1 MLEET
6 LIASIKT
13 QLLPTISQ
21 RQDEVIVKLSET
33 LVNLDA
39 FSTVKDSFV
48 SVKKKELEPQIK
60 HLLETLSDPVV
71 TELRVRES
79 VREWYHL
86 ILRQVSEEIEW

>member
-13 QLLPTISQ
+13 QLLPAISQ
-21 RQDEVIVKLSET
+21 RQDEVVVKLSET
-33 LVNLDA
+33 LTNLDA
-39 FSTVKDSFV
+39 FLTVKDSFV
-48 SVKKKELEPQIK
+48 AIKKKELEPQIK

-71 TELRVRES
+71 IELRVRES

-86 ILRQVSEEIEW
+86 ILRQVNEEIEW